1 MEYIKGVVTKKNTHM
16 KYLPWGLS
24 ALLFIALIG
33 VIASD
38 PEVPEP
44 ESANIS
50 ETIEEI
56 QEASAIEAELD
67 ISPEEPI
74 QEEALPVSE
83 PPVQQESQDETIIQT
98 SQSLTNTQQ
107 TSPSSQPEPQQESQ
121 PTPTP
126 TPQQDP
132 EPQSSTPS
140 TSVGYTCSCSKTCPQ
155 MASCEEAYF
164 QLNQCGCGAR
174 DGDNDGIPCES
185 ICR

>member
-1 MEYIKGVVTKKNTHM
+1 M

-33 VIASD
+33 AIASD

-56 QEASAIEAELD
+56 QEAPIVEAEQPNEEVELD
-67 ISPEEPI
+67 ISPEEPE

-83 PPVQQESQDETIIQT
+83 PPVQQDTQEEPIIQT
-98 SQSLTNTQQ
+98 SQSPTNTQQ
-107 TSPSSQPEPQQESQ
+107 SSPPSQPEPQQESQ

-126 TPQQDP
+126 TPQPDP
-132 EPQSSTPS
+132 EPQSSTSS